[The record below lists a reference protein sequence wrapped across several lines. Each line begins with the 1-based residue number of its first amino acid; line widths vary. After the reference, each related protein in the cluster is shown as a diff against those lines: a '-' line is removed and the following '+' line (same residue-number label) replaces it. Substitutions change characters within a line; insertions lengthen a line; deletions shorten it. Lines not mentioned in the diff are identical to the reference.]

1 MTIRMLIVCGG
12 SGANLLGQR
21 DTLGVHA
28 ELQIDVSREIRART
42 KPARDFYSQFVE
54 LDRGV
59 GTAGL
64 LFQEARGWIAQEGS
78 QRSQSSTYIR
88 TKFEHHPDVQHL
100 QFLLDQLSATLSLER
115 GLAQFPAVGGLAIRH
130 SQNRAALEHA
140 LEKMTAPLGVGPEN
154 PIEAWI
160 VSSTVGGVG
169 EGVHRFTGAFLA
181 DFVRRRYGG
190 TPVRLYFIRVGPLT
204 YRSVN
209 PRQGALNTFFGVA
222 ADAAFALQISQDFPE
237 ATTHWFYIDFPDVG
251 IGEQGASLRAQMI
264 EVAAKV
270 MMWEKMEAG
279 LQGLLAYNQGIPF
292 AVARVGYWGKE
303 FNEQWK
309 YFEALRQLRAQLQE
323 LVEPD
328 YQKYISEGLQKPQ
341 FVTTR
346 LEEWV
351 EQVSGEQYILQHMES
366 GWQFPR
372 YRMRYPHGFSEV
384 QALVEGWKGAL
395 EALVGRRW
403 EELQGEWVI
412 EGASGKESLHVA
424 EPGEAPFGTEVWF
437 RQIEEAHR
445 ARAWVR
451 HLLGYD
457 LKTGQPG
464 RGENLL
470 GKLLATAQRVSS
482 ILNGFHPFKKRERR
496 AQEVREP
503 LIELIQTLAQVDALL
518 NLEVR
523 AHRFLQEETVLVR
536 YILEVADAEFH
547 SLWSQW
553 AQPDYTQYIAQ
564 EGPVF
569 SFSEVV
575 SERASL
581 VQDEGNLQAHLQRSW
596 RLPAYWGFPRS
607 LGDARTRVAA
617 WKKALESL
625 MGVEWVKGGEFT
637 IKRVVLVNGQ
647 AQEEVCSIGRWL
659 NEEDNTW
666 KRVENAHLV
675 RAWTWHLLGCDL
687 REGHPVQKPGT
698 PLEKLER
705 QARKL
710 IYLQLLA
717 RVPISGWRKKVARW
731 MAPALGEFFRSLT
744 YVDCLLWAEEEA
756 TKVLEQELRGDPV
769 VTIQDLSDT
778 LGRFGRTTWLQALYE
793 GVRRAD
799 LAYFKQAVVRG
810 ISGLSERG
818 LRQILGLG
826 TRASVEDIH
835 HKLSSCMGEMR
846 TNGKVVEAPW
856 WAETPVP
863 SALSLEYR
871 LLPVLNPRLQG
882 SLQNMVREHTAS
894 FEYLFG
900 FPELAVIA
908 FSAAS
913 MAQELGD
920 VLTAPTALIRPFV
933 PLVKEVLSEWDYISA
948 YNVPVRRLEIASA
961 GVCGEPLYELALR
974 AAGLDDEDLEKIGQY
989 YTLYRKQ
996 IGGT

>member
-1 MTIRMLIVCGG
+1 MLIVCGG

-21 DTLGVHA
+21 DALGVHA
-28 ELQIDVSREIRART
+28 ELQIDVGREIRARA
-42 KPARDFYSQFVE
+42 KPTGDSYSQFVE

-59 GTAGL
+59 GTVGL
-64 LFQEARGWIAQEGS
+64 LFQEARGWIAKEGS
-78 QRSQSSTYIR
+78 QRSHGSIYIR
-88 TKFEHHPDVQHL
+88 TKFEHHPDIQHL
-100 QFLLDQLSATLSLER
+100 QFLSNQLSSTLSLER
-115 GLAQFPAVGGLAIRH
+115 GLAQFPALGGLVIRH
-130 SQNRAALEHA
+130 SQNRAALEQA
-140 LEKMTAPLGVGPEN
+140 LERMTAPLGVGPEN

-160 VSSTVGGVG
+160 VSSTAGGVG
-169 EGVHRFTGAFLA
+169 GGVHRFTGAFLA
-181 DFVRRRYGG
+181 DFVRRRYVG
-190 TPVRLYFIRVGPLT
+190 TPVRLHFIRIGPST
-204 YRSVN
+204 YLSVN
-209 PRQGALNTFFGVA
+209 PRQGALNTFLGVA

-237 ATTHWFYIDFPDVG
+237 ATTCWFYIDFPDVG
-251 IGEQGASLRAQMI
+251 IGERRASLQAQMI
-264 EVAAKV
+264 EMAAKV
-270 MMWEKMEAG
+270 MMWEKIEAD

-292 AVARVGYWGKE
+292 VVAQIGYCGKE
-303 FNEQWK
+303 FSEQWK
-309 YFEALRQLRAQLQE
+309 YYEALRQLRERLQE

-328 YQKYISEGLQKPQ
+328 YQKYIGEGMQKPQ

-351 EQVSGEQYILQHMES
+351 KQVSDEQYILQRMES

-372 YRMRYPHGFSEV
+372 YRIKYPQEFSEV
-384 QALVEGWKGAL
+384 QALVKGWRSAV

-412 EGASGKESLHVA
+412 KSASGKESLHVA

-437 RQIEEAHR
+437 RQVEEAHR

-457 LKTGQPG
+457 LKTGQL
-464 RGENLL
+464 RKGENLL
-470 GKLLATAQRVSS
+470 GRLLVTAQRVSS
-482 ILNGFHPFKKRERR
+482 ILNGFNPLKKREKR

-503 LIELIQTLAQVDALL
+503 IIEFIQTLAQVDALL

-523 AHRFLQEETVLVR
+523 AHRFLQEETVPVR
-536 YILEVADAEFH
+536 HILEVADAEFH
-547 SLWSQW
+547 TLWSQW
-553 AQPDYTQYIAQ
+553 AQPDYTQYVAQ

-569 SFSEVV
+569 SFLDVV
-575 SERASL
+575 SERTSL
-581 VQDEGNLQAHLQRSW
+581 VQDEGNLQAHLQRGW
-596 RLPAYWGFPRS
+596 RLPAYRGFPRS
-607 LGDARTRVAA
+607 LVDARTRVAA

-625 MGVEWVKGGEFT
+625 MGVEWIQGGEFT
-637 IKRVVLVNGQ
+637 IKRIVMVNGQ

-666 KRVENAHLV
+666 KRVENAHFV

-687 REGHPVQKPGT
+687 REGRPVQEPGT
-698 PLEKLER
+698 PLAKLER

-717 RVPISGWRKKVARW
+717 RVPISGWRKKVAQW

-769 VTIQDLSDT
+769 VTIQDVSNI

-818 LRQILGLG
+818 LRQMLGLG

-846 TNGKVVEAPW
+846 TNGKIVEAMW
-856 WAETPVP
+856 WAETPMP
-863 SALSLEYR
+863 SACALEYR
-871 LLPVLNPRLQG
+871 LLPVLNQRLQE

-920 VLTAPTALIRPFV
+920 VLTAPMALIRPFV

-948 YNVPVRRLEIASA
+948 YNVPVRQLEIASA

-974 AAGLDDEDLEKIGQY
+974 AAGLDDEDLKKIGQY
-989 YTLYRKQ
+989 YTLR
-996 IGGT
+996 